1 MSQDYLLEQLRQ
13 TRQRAFERKQ
23 EAFANYQVLR
33 DRANNLFAALQQANR
48 EYDDARARMNSEF
61 SHLKSCRDHHD
72 SVWQDYSQIRDRL
85 LGRIEDLR
93 DRADQAHAQMGDCFD
108 RAHSEYE
115 YSNKAEAAYWSAQG
129 KSCRETRDELNAQ
142 VQQLREELKSA
153 KADAE
158 YKAPRPDSSAF
169 YQAKE
174 RFSQVKSKQA
184 QAHTSFKQAKADRD
198 AARATFDQL
207 QKEYEKA
214 QKDFQERLN
223 YLKAQ
228 HQQERKRTLD
238 KAGVDYFERDSAKIV
253 KKADGTTQV
262 YHGGLGSGDG
272 IGHGHTTLDAQ
283 DKVTYDRQAFA
294 AHGRQNFKDDGQGG
308 WGPYLRGTIE
318 GHEVTVRIGQGRN
331 EGATLIADGILSN
344 KQFKGHSH
352 HNHYGPDLKRG
363 FGRIEDTDGDRG
375 VYTGPGH

>member
-13 TRQRAFERKQ
+13 TRQRAFDRKQ

-33 DRANNLFAALQQANR
+33 DRANNLFAALQQANQ

-61 SHLKSCRDHHD
+61 SRLKNYRDHHD
-72 SVWQDYSQIRDRL
+72 SVWQDYSHRRDRL
-85 LGRIEDLR
+85 IGEIEDLR
-93 DRADQAHAQMGDCFD
+93 DRADQAHAQMGDCFE
-108 RAHSEYE
+108 RAHNEYE
-115 YSNKAEAAYWSAQG
+115 YGNKAEAAYWSAQG
-129 KSCRETRDELNAQ
+129 KSCRETRDDLNAQ

-158 YKAPRPDSSAF
+158 YKAPRPDSSTF

-174 RFSQVKSKQA
+174 RFGQVKSKQA

-214 QKDFQERLN
+214 QKDFQEHLN
-223 YLKAQ
+223 QLKAQ

-262 YHGGLGSGDG
+262 YYGGLGDGDG
-272 IGHGHTTLDAQ
+272 LGHGHTTLDAQ
-283 DKVTYDRQAFA
+283 GKVTYDRQAFA
-294 AHGRQNFKDDGQGG
+294 AHGRQNHKDNQRGN
-308 WGPYLRGTIE
+308 WGERIWGTIE
-318 GHEVTVRIGQGRN
+318 GHEVTARFGR
-331 EGATLIADGILSN
+331 GARSDETLIADGLLTP
-344 KQFKGHSH
+344 KEFDRH
-352 HNHYGPDLKRG
+352 HNHYGNDKKYG
-363 FGRIEDTDGDRG
+363 GGRIENISGDRG
-375 VYTGPGH
+375 AYTGPGH